1 MNARALQALEL
12 HKVLERLAEHC
23 SFSAGAQLAREQV
36 PTADFDEAAQWQ
48 RETAE
53 ARELLEQ
60 REVSLGGARDVRDA
74 ALLAT
79 RGILCEPPT
88 LLDIRQTLRRAT
100 TLRRTIGRQRAQY
113 PLLAELINEMQECP
127 ELQATISATL
137 TESGDIRDGA
147 SPRLAILRRD
157 IRHAHERLLAR
168 LERIVAGSEHR
179 PFLQEPLV
187 TTRGGRYVIPL
198 KAGFKGRIPGIV
210 HDSSAS
216 GATLFIEPLATVELN
231 NTWRELQLDEE
242 KEVRRILTALTAQ
255 VGEAAEAIVR
265 TVDALAQLDLVLARA
280 RYAEQLGAVE
290 PIFVPFRPGEDAP
303 GSVLRVQGAR
313 HPLLE
318 GAVVPVDLV
327 LERDTWVLVITGPNT
342 GGKTVTL
349 KTAGLMALMA
359 QCGLQL
365 PAEDARLSV
374 FTGIFADIGDE
385 QSIEQSL
392 STFSSH
398 MVNTIN
404 VLKLADSRAL
414 VLLDEVGAGT
424 DPGEG
429 SALARALLT
438 HLRDRG
444 VTTIVTTHHPELKI
458 YGVETPGVRNASVE
472 FDPQTLRPTYRLIIG
487 LPGRSNALAIAARL
501 GLDAG
506 IVAAARH
513 MVATE
518 ELVADDLLDEI
529 QRTREEIRAQNTA
542 LRATLEDVEEQRETL
557 QARLDQLDEERRD
570 VIHAARRQAEE
581 QLKTFQRELRRLRN
595 ELRAAG
601 QPVTVLDELQD
612 SAEALSARLSPPQPE
627 SAPAEPDWVP
637 RAGERVWLR
646 TLKSEGVIRELDGE
660 EALVQLGAL
669 RVRAGLR
676 ELRRG
681 RSESPAM
688 QRAGRRQYEA
698 SPDPVAPK
706 GKSPG
711 LELDLRGERVEEA
724 LRRFETWLDAAW
736 TAGLPFGRVIHG
748 MGTGALRKAVRERA
762 GGHPLIAKVTE
773 AQPSEGGS
781 GVTVIHMVPIT

>member
-1 MNARALQALEL
+1 M
-12 HKVLERLAEHC
+12 
-23 SFSAGAQLAREQV
+23 
-36 PTADFDEAAQWQ
+36 
-48 RETAE
+48 
-53 ARELLEQ
+53 
-60 REVSLGGARDVRDA
+60 
-74 ALLAT
+74 
-79 RGILCEPPT
+79 
-88 LLDIRQTLRRAT
+88 
-100 TLRRTIGRQRAQY
+100 
-113 PLLAELINEMQECP
+113 
-127 ELQATISATL
+127 
-137 TESGDIRDGA
+137 
-147 SPRLAILRRD
+147 
-157 IRHAHERLLAR
+157 
-168 LERIVAGSEHR
+168 
-179 PFLQEPLV
+179 
-187 TTRGGRYVIPL
+187 
-198 KAGFKGRIPGIV
+198 
-210 HDSSAS
+210 
-216 GATLFIEPLATVELN
+216 
-231 NTWRELQLDEE
+231 
-242 KEVRRILTALTAQ
+242 
-255 VGEAAEAIVR
+255 
-265 TVDALAQLDLVLARA
+265 
-280 RYAEQLGAVE
+280 
-290 PIFVPFRPGEDAP
+290 
-303 GSVLRVQGAR
+303 
-313 HPLLE
+313 
-318 GAVVPVDLV
+318 
-327 LERDTWVLVITGPNT
+327 
-342 GGKTVTL
+342 
-349 KTAGLMALMA
+349 
-359 QCGLQL
+359 
-365 PAEDARLSV
+365 

-542 LRATLEDVEEQRETL
+542 LRATLEDAEEQRETL

-581 QLKTFQRELRRLRN
+581 QLKAFQRELRRLRN

-601 QPVTVLDELQD
+601 QPVTALDELQD

-669 RVRAGLR
+669 RVRAGPAR
-676 ELRRG
+676 AAAWAQRKPGHAARRPAPV
-681 RSESPAM
+681 RSLARPRRAEGQVARPGAGSA
-688 QRAGRRQYEA
+688 RRAGGGSAAAFRNLAGRR
-698 SPDPVAPK
+698 
-706 GKSPG
+706 
-711 LELDLRGERVEEA
+711 LDGRPA
-724 LRRFETWLDAAW
+724 LRPRHPRDGHRRAAQ
-736 TAGLPFGRVIHG
+736 G
-748 MGTGALRKAVRERA
+748 GARTRRRSPANREGNRGA
-762 GGHPLIAKVTE
+762 AE
-773 AQPSEGGS
+773 
-781 GVTVIHMVPIT
+781 